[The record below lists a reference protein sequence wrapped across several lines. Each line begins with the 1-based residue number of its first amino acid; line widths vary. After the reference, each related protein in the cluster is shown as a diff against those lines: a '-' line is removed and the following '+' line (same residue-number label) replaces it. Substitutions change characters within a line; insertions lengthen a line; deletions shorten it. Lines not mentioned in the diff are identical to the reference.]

1 MPEALY
7 QLTNGAP
14 AAALILLVIL
24 LVSIAGLSGQ
34 PRIIQ
39 QNLFRPYF
47 ISRRRN
53 YYTWISSGFIHG
65 SYAHLIFN
73 ALTLWSFGFPLERA
87 MGTPRFV
94 ALYLIGLVASDIGT
108 YLKQRQNPQYASLG
122 ASGAILAVLFA
133 SIIYFPT
140 QSIYFMII
148 PIPIPAWLFAI
159 GYLAYTLYASHHA
172 RDQINHD
179 AHLGGAITGLLF
191 VGLTD
196 PQAVSDA
203 WRLLSWTR
211 SISGNWSVS

>member
-1 MPEALY
+1 MPDALY
-7 QLTNGAP
+7 QLTSGAP

-24 LVSIAGLSGQ
+24 AVSIIGLSGR
-34 PRIIQ
+34 PRLIED
-39 QNLFRPYF
+39 NLFRPYF

-53 YYTWISSGFIHG
+53 YYTWISSGFVHG
-65 SYAHLIFN
+65 SYAHLLFN
-73 ALTLWSFGFPLERA
+73 ALTLWSFGVPLERA

-94 ALYLIGLVASDIGT
+94 ALYLIGLLASDIGT
-108 YLKQRQNPQYASLG
+108 YLKQRNNPQYASLG

-159 GYLAYTLYASHHA
+159 GYLAYTFYASRHA
-172 RDQINHD
+172 RDRINHD
-179 AHLGGAITGLLF
+179 AHLGGAVTGLLF

-196 PQAVSDA
+196 PQAVADA
-203 WRLLSWTR
+203 WRLLSQAR
-211 SISGNWSVS
+211 SIH